1 MTRQRRIILE
11 VVCASPYDHLSA
23 DEVYERVRRRL
34 PRISLATVYR
44 NLDVL
49 ANQGRIRRI
58 GACDPH
64 MRFDGCLDVHFHL
77 RCARCG
83 GLEDA
88 PVNPCS
94 ALDDAV
100 REMGALG
107 VFDYRLEFLHVCAAC
122 RKKGAKGRGAGVSE
136 ISNTRAAGSR
146 GKVPADRV
154 NQPARTGRTGR
165 TVSGGAA
172 KRTKK
177 GNGRTRTGMAGDP
190 SARGAKSKK
199 SARAKKTGS
208 RATRIRGSNR

>member
-11 VVCASPYDHLSA
+11 VVCASPHEHLSA

-34 PRISLATVYR
+34 PRVSLATVYR

-94 ALDDAV
+94 ALDKAV
-100 REMGALG
+100 REMSTLG
-107 VFDYRLEFLHVCAAC
+107 VFDYRLEFLHVCADC
-122 RKKGAKGRGAGVSE
+122 RRAGTGGRGRTGAGKTASARGPGKTRTAKSGTPGVRGVKTKKSVRAKG
-136 ISNTRAAGSR
+136 AGSR
-146 GKVPADRV
+146 G
-154 NQPARTGRTGR
+154 ARFR
-165 TVSGGAA
+165 
-172 KRTKK
+172 
-177 GNGRTRTGMAGDP
+177 
-190 SARGAKSKK
+190 
-199 SARAKKTGS
+199 GS
-208 RATRIRGSNR
+208 RR